1 MTVDG
6 GMIARVARLV
16 EAARGLAD
24 DYAGAG
30 APVPPDQLRVLLAA
44 SGCHVEVFAFR
55 SDALG
60 MTLPR
65 CEGVHPVLVNGD
77 SAGIDRWFALR
88 HQVAHVLAG
97 DASGAVCLAAEGFH
111 HHPERLAD
119 LFALADAV
127 PGWWVAGVVR
137 GHGSWRA
144 VHRQVADRIARLAP
158 AWPPERVHDR
168 AELRLRLFCDAG
180 I

>member
-1 MTVDG
+1 MAVDV
-6 GMIARVARLV
+6 IARAVRLV
-16 EAARGLAD
+16 EAARGLAE
-24 DYAGAG
+24 DYAGPR

-60 MTLPR
+60 MTLPL
-65 CEGVHPVLVNGD
+65 CDGVHPVLVNGE

-97 DASGAVCLAAEGFH
+97 DASGAVCLAAEGYH
-111 HHPERLAD
+111 RHPERLAD

-127 PGWWVAGVVR
+127 PGWWISGVAR
-137 GHGSWRA
+137 GHGAWRDVRRGIA
-144 VHRQVADRIARLAP
+144 ERIARLAP
-158 AWPPERVHDR
+158 AWPPDRVHDR
-168 AELRLRLFCDAG
+168 AELRMRLFCDGG